1 MNYYLLLVILTWV
14 QCLMSINILIVLN
27 TFLILIFSFL
37 FNNLKM
43 VLWEYE
49 YRSDSIAIHPCNFN
63 CGSYERPAITV
74 TPAAKRQT
82 RVPRLRLI
90 ETSGRLVNHYRTFTQ
105 VRYSRSKVH
114 FSLRPQLLARVAGSP
129 RKDCKKIISLSLSL
143 SRFSVRLLRSTELR
157 ALTRKLLLSC
167 SFNPVDLFSFTSER
181 RWYDA
186 NITWCRNISWKR
198 LISYCKS

>member
-1 MNYYLLLVILTWV
+1 
-14 QCLMSINILIVLN
+14 MSINILIVLN

-63 CGSYERPAITV
+63 CGSYERPAITA

-90 ETSGRLVNHYRTFTQ
+90 ETSGRLVNHHRTFTQ

-129 RKDCKKIISLSLSL
+129 REDCKKIISLSLFL
-143 SRFSVRLLRSTELR
+143 ASRFDFYVRRNYELWLGNSSYPALLIPSISSLLRAKDADMMLILR
-157 ALTRKLLLSC
+157 DAEIFHGNGWFHIASRKYLGHL
-167 SFNPVDLFSFTSER
+167 
-181 RWYDA
+181 
-186 NITWCRNISWKR
+186 
-198 LISYCKS
+198 